1 MAPSGLTSNE
11 NSNPRDRA
19 VRFSDT
25 PGRTESG
32 RASLF
37 NHALF
42 PCIVPTTRWPAA
54 NPKFSGVREPNLRR
68 ASGGCACLYFHVL
81 PDQFA

>member
-1 MAPSGLTSNE
+1 MAPSGLKSNE
-11 NSNPRDRA
+11 NNNPRDRA

-54 NPKFSGVREPNLRR
+54 NPKFAGVREPNLRR
-68 ASGGCACLYFHVL
+68 ASGGSAGLYFCALRNHS
-81 PDQFA
+81 A